1 MPRMNMLIGQPN
13 YLPQMIGQ
21 SYSAPKTNVLP
32 MNKTANIFSLR
43 YAMVD
48 RVSGPRTSCGSCGK

>member
-1 MPRMNMLIGQPN
+1 MNMLIGQQNP
-13 YLPQMIGQ
+13 LPYMIGQ
-21 SYSAPKTNVLP
+21 SLQKPNVLP

>member
-1 MPRMNMLIGQPN
+1 MPKMQMILGQTN
-13 YLPQMIGQ
+13 NLSQMIGQ
-21 SYSAPKTNVLP
+21 SLQKPTALP

-43 YAMVD
+43 YSMVD

>member
-1 MPRMNMLIGQPN
+1 MKMLIGQQNP
-13 YLPQMIGQ
+13 LPYMIGQ
-21 SYSAPKTNVLP
+21 SLTKTNALP
-32 MNKTANIFSLR
+32 MNKSANVLSLR

>member
-1 MPRMNMLIGQPN
+1 MPRMNMLIGQQNP
-13 YLPQMIGQ
+13 LPYMIGQ
-21 SYSAPKTNVLP
+21 SLTKPNVLP
-32 MNKTANIFSLR
+32 MSKSANVLSLR